1 MISIPLLLA
10 AAVEEKPNPLEH
22 VIDKPIFRSLVGG
35 HEIWWVSNVT
45 VMLVLSGLVAMIA
58 LLAAARKIKTGT
70 ARTTADYRTEGI
82 WANMVESTCVYLRN
96 EVFRPVL
103 GHDTDKFTPLLW
115 TMFWFILICNL
126 FGLVPFKDA
135 TSLLGMNKHLDPAT
149 GISMAHGYGGTAT
162 QSIFVTAALAL
173 IAFVVINGT
182 ALIRDPVGYVRHLT
196 GGAPAF
202 LWIIMI
208 PVEILGIFVKPFAL
222 AMRLFANMTG
232 GHVVVAVML
241 MFIKM
246 MIDGG
251 LAKGGAMTVVGFGG
265 ALLPF
270 GAMIGIYFLEIVVA
284 VIQAFVFTF
293 LTCIFLG
300 QLIHH
305 DEELG
310 HEAEHNDEA
319 TFLPGSG
326 EYH

>member
-1 MISIPLLLA
+1 MTLNFVNLLA
-10 AAVEEKPNPLEH
+10 EAENPLEH
-22 VIDKPIFRSLVGG
+22 VIDKPLLSSQVGD
-35 HEIWWVSNVT
+35 HSIWWVSNVT

-58 LLAAARKIKTGT
+58 LVAAAKRIRTGT
-70 ARTTADYRTEGI
+70 ARTTNDFRTEGI
-82 WANMVESTCVYLRN
+82 WANMVESVCVYLRN

-103 GHDTDKFTPLLW
+103 GKDTDKFTPILW
-115 TMFWFILICNL
+115 TFFWFILICNL
-126 FGLVPFKDA
+126 FGLVPFKD
-135 TSLLGMNKHLDPAT
+135 LT
-149 GISMAHGYGGTAT
+149 GGLFGLNHNHGYGGTAT

-173 IAFVVINGT
+173 VAFFLINIPP
-182 ALIRDPVGYVRHLT
+182 LVRDPIGYVRHLT
-196 GGAPAF
+196 GGAPAYIWPI
-202 LWIIMI
+202 LV

-222 AMRLFANMTG
+222 CMRLFANMTG

-246 MIDGG
+246 MVGATWGHGAGMTALGLGG
-251 LAKGGAMTVVGFGG
+251 S
-265 ALLPF
+265 LLPF

-293 LTCIFLG
+293 LTCLFLG

-305 DEELG
+305 DDELG
-310 HEAEHNDEA
+310 HEEEHKDEA